1 MGKTYERYEKTD
13 KRYGDL
19 IMKKVIFSGILCL
32 LLFFISV
39 NKVYAQ
45 SIISIDN
52 ESIVVCLAIS
62 AFTTPPTFDEDNC
75 HSQHL
80 STVDPQNK
88 AIWLKA
94 NLPVT
99 QRYLQ
104 RQQPSGLF
112 VFAKMSSEVFFN
124 GQRLGNN
131 GTPDV
136 LSNKEFV
143 GQMDV
148 RFYVPP
154 KLIKQGDNEVIIY
167 ASSHHGFISLAS
179 PIHFIGL
186 AEYDDPQ
193 SFFQRDLWLL
203 LSLLGALLLG
213 SIALATIAF
222 QSEDKKST
230 LLLLLMA
237 VLSSGQ
243 LFIEVSRALFSYS
256 YPFQDLRLITITLF
270 ALGFGFSFLAF
281 SLQKYNSSHT
291 KTWLLS
297 TLLLSMLA
305 VTLIPGFD
313 GKTAMAILVPTLNSL
328 IFISAKYFKERDKKL
343 LTVVCIYAFFSL
355 SIVLTFSSFHAN
367 YFYYIVTAMITFF
380 VINKANELVKEKY
393 LRKKESEQVLKLQLK
408 LEQIQ
413 QKSTPTKL
421 KLTSAGKTE
430 FLLTQDVEYCKAAG
444 DYVEIFLVNK
454 QLSLFS
460 GTLKAIEEQLPATF
474 IKVHRSYIVNLEQV
488 VSILSNKQGATSGG
502 LLMLQTGAEVPVS
515 RRILPRVRE
524 VVKGNVE

>member
-1 MGKTYERYEKTD
+1 MGKTYERYEKID

-19 IMKKVIFSGILCL
+19 VMKQVIFSGIFCF

-39 NKVYAQ
+39 KKLYAQ
-45 SIISIDN
+45 AIISIDN
-52 ESIVVCLAIS
+52 DSVVVCLAT
-62 AFTTPPTFDEDNC
+62 AGLTTAPTFEEDNC
-75 HSQHL
+75 HKQHL
-80 STVDPQNK
+80 SSIDPQNK

-99 QRYLQ
+99 QGYLQ

-136 LSNKEFV
+136 LANKEFV

-167 ASSHHGFISLAS
+167 ASSHHGFISLAG

-203 LSLLGALLLG
+203 LSFLGALLLG
-213 SIALATIAF
+213 CIALATIAF

-237 VLSSGQ
+237 LLSSGQ
-243 LFIEVSRALFSYS
+243 LFIEISRALFSYS
-256 YPFQDLRLITITLF
+256 YPFQDLRLIIITCIS
-270 ALGFGFSFLAF
+270 LGFGVSFLAF
-281 SLQKYNSSHT
+281 SLQKYHCSHT

-297 TLLLSMLA
+297 TLLLTMFA
-305 VTLIPGFD
+305 VALIPGFD

-343 LTVVCIYAFFSL
+343 LPLLCIYAFFTL
-355 SIVLTFSSFHAN
+355 TIILTFHSFHAN

-393 LRKKESEQVLKLQLK
+393 LRKKESEQLLKLQLK

-413 QKSTPTKL
+413 QQSTPTKL
-421 KLTSAGKTE
+421 KLTSAGKTD
-430 FLLTQDVEYCKAAG
+430 FLLTQDIEYCKAAG

-474 IKVHRSYIVNLEQV
+474 IKVHRSYIVNLDQV
-488 VSILSNKQGATSGG
+488 ATIASNKQGSTSGG
-502 LLMLQTGAEVPVS
+502 LLILQSGADVPVS

-524 VVKGNVE
+524 VVNDS